1 MILTWGPGF
10 KVSIREGD
18 MAKSYPFNV
27 LSDEKFC
34 AKCGR
39 PLKKRIAEE
48 KPNFHLCYNCFK
60 KTRG

>member
-1 MILTWGPGF
+1 
-10 KVSIREGD
+10 

-39 PLKKRIAEE
+39 PLKKRLAEE

-60 KTRG
+60 KTKG

>member
-1 MILTWGPGF
+1 MQ
-10 KVSIREGD
+10 KNH
-18 MAKSYPFNV
+18 AFNV

-48 KPNFHLCYNCFK
+48 KPKFHLCYKCFK
-60 KTRG
+60 KTKG